1 MSLLASVFDEVINFF
16 NTIGSYITFDILMY
30 AGLGVLALLVAI
42 LIIQVKHSFEIKMV
56 KTIDG
61 LNSFLTNNPKITDD
75 NLVAFNNK
83 MKKAPHSLRIQWQQ
97 FMLYRE
103 GKPSSYL
110 SFKNC
115 VENPMTGN
123 SYKQTLR
130 GSAMLAGVLIAFLM
144 LFGVFAQGGIITD
157 LSKFA
162 KYVLLL
168 PLCIG
173 IIYAIIYIFVTARLS
188 AITADLFNNFQ
199 YFEKN
204 IDKATTSLPDYVD
217 YEVLFSKKE
226 IRQGIPVLFEY
237 LEKRAQVEQQELQ
250 RAREK
255 NVEHEKYNF
264 DKAGIE
270 SSLVLDRAMSEA
282 ERYLSDRNKIMQEIE
297 QRDNEITSLQSKF
310 KEYTK
315 EYQRKMQASKENVER
330 LKTQLDQAASNI
342 EANYIKKQYSD
353 EINRQQLLEKE
364 FDAKNQENK
373 QNIAVLQQ
381 DISERQEQIDSLRG
395 VLENSMM
402 SEFDTY
408 SKKVYDKVEDAVNKQ
423 QQKRMQNIDSARVQ
437 AEERLAE
444 KERELEQLYE
454 QYHTQTERLDKR
466 NMEYSELL
474 RERNQLVEENNAQIK
489 DKKKKGKKDII
500 NEPITPKFDEE
511 DVLQKSAKT
520 DDIAPVDDLIS
531 ADNVAEPEDNSPVTL
546 PAKDTKPVAIDP
558 IEDDILANDQP
569 KDILA
574 ESEPEVKAEPEK
586 AEEPIEIT
594 DDILNDKDEPVDPF
608 TDINDIE
615 DKKEP
620 ELPLEKQGIMD
631 DMFDKSNDEDLKDVQ
646 EKVKNVKDYKEKV
659 INGTDNDQQ
668 ANEATLRLREM
679 FLNRNKPQG
688 DDDNA
693 PKSKQFDAPA
703 EPPKT
708 ETNEKKDVLA
718 DNDDDADYDDF
729 DFIFDDEKD
738 DEPKPSI
745 VSDMIK
751 NEPNTHDNADDDQE
765 FDFDT
770 ADETD
775 ESKEEP
781 MPVEVKK
788 PAGKRG
794 RPKKNKVIV
803 YTIKQGR
810 GRPKKTDGDDDNVA
824 TKPAG
829 RRGRPKKESTETKPK
844 AVVGEKKGRGR
855 PKKETS
861 PKNVDTVTATENKSK
876 GRGRPKK
883 AENTTAIKAEP
894 KAEKKQGRGR
904 PKKDSSASTTT
915 KPAESKSKG
924 RGRPKKETT
933 EAKPKAVVGEKKGRG
948 RPKKETSPKS
958 ADTVTATENKSKGR
972 GRPKKTETLD
982 EQLKSLNDKIVKEN
996 RQLDAQRAAL
1006 ELEIKNGFDPDAI
1019 KAKQAENEEKRRLLD
1034 SILSQL
1040 DILSSSAQVN
1050 TSASDKETI
1059 QNSINYLNDNFNKI
1073 NKKK

>member
-16 NTIGSYITFDILMY
+16 NTVGSYISFDILMY
-30 AGLGVLALLVAI
+30 AGLGVLALLVLV
-42 LIIQVKHSFEIKMV
+42 LIIQVNHSFEIKMV

-61 LNSFLTNNPKITDD
+61 LNAFLTNNPKITDD

-130 GSAMLAGVLIAFLM
+130 GSAMLAGVLVAFLM

-168 PLCIG
+168 PLCVG
-173 IIYAIIYIFVTARLS
+173 IIYSIIYIFVTARLS

-204 IDKATTSLPDYVD
+204 IDKATASLPDYVD

-237 LEKRAQVEQQELQ
+237 LEKRAQVEQQELE

-255 NVEHEKYNF
+255 NIEHEKYNF
-264 DKAGIE
+264 DKAGLE

-297 QRDNEITSLQSKF
+297 QRDNEINSLQAKF

-353 EINRQQLLEKE
+353 EINRQQLLEKD
-364 FDAKNQENK
+364 FDSKNQENR

-381 DISERQEQIDSLRG
+381 DISERQEQIDNLRG
-395 VLENSMM
+395 VLEESMM
-402 SEFDTY
+402 SEFDSY

-423 QQKRMQNIDSARVQ
+423 QQKRMQNIDAARIQ

-466 NMEYSELL
+466 NIEYSELL
-474 RERNQLVEENNAQIK
+474 RERNQLIEEGSRPKGK
-489 DKKKKGKKDII
+489 DKKNKNKIEFLTEPVRPKVSTQDILA
-500 NEPITPKFDEE
+500 EQKEE
-511 DVLQKSAKT
+511 VEDTKTADDFASADDIDIDNDIFSDVSAKE
-520 DDIAPVDDLIS
+520 DIVSNS
-531 ADNVAEPEDNSPVTL
+531 AKEDIL
-546 PAKDTKPVAIDP
+546 AD
-558 IEDDILANDQP
+558 EQQDDILAADS
-569 KDILA
+569 KLD
-574 ESEPEVKAEPEK
+574 
-586 AEEPIEIT
+586 
-594 DDILNDKDEPVDPF
+594 DEPQIKPDIIFDDAKADDLLAKDNTVNDPF
-608 TDINDIE
+608 ADLEESNN
-615 DKKEP
+615 KE
-620 ELPLEKQGIMD
+620 EIQGLSSEKQDIMD
-631 DMFDKSNDEDLKDVQ
+631 DLFDKTNDDLNEVKD
-646 EKVKNVKDYKEKV
+646 KIKNVKTYKEKV
-659 INGTDNDQQ
+659 INGADGNEQ
-668 ANEATLRLREM
+668 ANEETMRLRQM
-679 FLNRNKPQG
+679 FINRNKPQS
-688 DDDNA
+688 DDDSA
-693 PKSKQFDAPA
+693 PKSAQFDTVV
-703 EPPKT
+703 EPPKV
-708 ETNEKKDVLA
+708 EPKDVLA
-718 DNDDDADYDDF
+718 EEKVDDDDF
-729 DFIFDDEKD
+729 DFIFDDD
-738 DEPKPSI
+738 T
-745 VSDMIK
+745 
-751 NEPNTHDNADDDQE
+751 NEN
-765 FDFDT
+765 
-770 ADETD
+770 
-775 ESKEEP
+775 ESKSSTVNDEVNSVPQAVDLDEIP
-781 MPVEVKK
+781 TEVESEKPTTTTSTQENK
-788 PAGKRG
+788 PAGRRG

-803 YTIKQGR
+803 YTIKKSR
-810 GRPKKTDGDDDNVA
+810 GRPKKNNDDDDNVV

-829 RRGRPKKESTETKPK
+829 RRGRPKKELADTKPK
-844 AVVGEKKGRGR
+844 ATTEKKGRGR
-855 PKKETS
+855 PKKDSTQKS
-861 PKNVDTVTATENKSK
+861 VDTITLTAPKK

-883 AENTTAIKAEP
+883 TETTVKAESTTQT
-894 KAEKKQGRGR
+894 KQGRGR
-904 PKKDSSASTTT
+904 PRKLAVQNEEA
-915 KPAESKSKG
+915 KPVVSKTKG
-924 RGRPKKETT
+924 RGRPKKENAD
-933 EAKPKAVVGEKKGRG
+933 EKVVATSEKRGRG
-948 RPKKETSPKS
+948 RPKKESTEPKQITSG
-958 ADTVTATENKSKGR
+958 DSKGR
-972 GRPKKTETLD
+972 GRPKKTETID
-982 EQLKSLNDKIVKEN
+982 DQLRALNDKIVKESH
-996 RQLDAQRAAL
+996 QLDAQRAAL
-1006 ELEIKNGFDPDAI
+1006 ELEIKNGFDPEAI
-1019 KAKQAENEEKRRLLD
+1019 RAKQAENEEKKRLLD

-1050 TSASDKETI
+1050 TSPSDKETI
-1059 QNSINYLNDNFNKI
+1059 QNSINYLNDNFKKI